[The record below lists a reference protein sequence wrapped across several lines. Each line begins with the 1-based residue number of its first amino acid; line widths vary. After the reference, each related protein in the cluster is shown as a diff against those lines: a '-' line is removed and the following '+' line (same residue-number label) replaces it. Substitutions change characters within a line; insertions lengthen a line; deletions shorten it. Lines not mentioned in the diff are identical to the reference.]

1 MVKAKPGKDEARPSL
16 ARLYR
21 NGWPA
26 DTWSRPSLARLYRH
40 GWPADTWSRPSLAS
54 KVVQKCLG
62 HLLLDDVFSGLDDPV
77 SDAVQVTN
85 KIKFGCLQ
93 NAQLLGLAKQLA
105 NQLNTQR
112 TCLHGATGQIER
124 RCGKEKKGVNSAD

>member
-1 MVKAKPGKDEARPSL
+1 MILFGGGAGQTNNNNNYHHPFNRNQQIKPGKEAKP
-16 ARLYR
+16 
-21 NGWPA
+21 
-26 DTWSRPSLARLYRH
+26 
-40 GWPADTWSRPSLAS
+40 S

-93 NAQLLGLAKQLA
+93 NADVEKRKKVCILL
-105 NQLNTQR
+105 
-112 TCLHGATGQIER
+112 I
-124 RCGKEKKGVNSAD
+124 KKLIIYMFSLLKNLKNMRIIFY

>member
-1 MVKAKPGKDEARPSL
+1 MVKAKPR
-16 ARLYR
+16 
-21 NGWPA
+21 
-26 DTWSRPSLARLYRH
+26 
-40 GWPADTWSRPSLAS
+40 

-93 NAQLLGLAKQLA
+93 NADV
-105 NQLNTQR
+105 
-112 TCLHGATGQIER
+112 
-124 RCGKEKKGVNSAD
+124 EKRKKV